1 MPSKYPKREDT
12 SASLS
17 CSPST
22 RTYDKDSKSE
32 SYRKEAPSE
41 PTKCIDGSDLETA
54 TGRLSVYDGTKPR
67 RRSSA
72 ILSPPKRSSIGETM
86 FTQTELRF
94 LKLLYTILDK
104 DDSQSI
110 EREELAAYAEESDDF
125 AQQRELDLLMDAL
138 DSDGDGVIGL
148 LDFIL
153 FAARLKEQAQ
163 HERFS
168 SLLSELREAK
178 PNLRKVSPK

>member
-1 MPSKYPKREDT
+1 MR
-12 SASLS
+12 
-17 CSPST
+17 
-22 RTYDKDSKSE
+22 KDAE
-32 SYRKEAPSE
+32 SHAGGKALRYRQEAPSE
-41 PTKCIDGSDLETA
+41 TSSECVDGSDLETA
-54 TGRLSVYDGTKPR
+54 MGGISMNDVTKLN
-67 RRSSA
+67 RRSSAA

-168 SLLSELREAK
+168 SLLSELREGK
-178 PNLRKVSPK
+178 PNLRKVLPK